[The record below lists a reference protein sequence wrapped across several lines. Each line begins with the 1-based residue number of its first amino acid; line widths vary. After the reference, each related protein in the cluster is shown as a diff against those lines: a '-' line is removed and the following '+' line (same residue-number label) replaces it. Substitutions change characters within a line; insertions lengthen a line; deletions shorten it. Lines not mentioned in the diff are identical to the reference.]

1 MPSTLTSIAAMR
13 VKRTCGIVALLGN
26 SPDDAKTGNS
36 CVFSILL
43 QGSRG
48 RPTLALPPAARRVL
62 SDDTWQEAQV
72 RREKRCSARVLSSG
86 TTLATGIIRIRAFD
100 GGRHRAFR
108 DHPYDAGNAATWLD
122 PVPDALIN
130 RILETLI

>member
-72 RREKRCSARVLSSG
+72 RRGEALLRKGA
-86 TTLATGIIRIRAFD
+86 IIRD
-100 GGRHRAFR
+100 
-108 DHPYDAGNAATWLD
+108 YTGNGNYQD
-122 PVPDALIN
+122 QGI
-130 RILETLI
+130 